1 MRKGSSMNNFF
12 NELKR
17 RNVIKETIAY
27 IVVAWVFLQVTT
39 MVLTI
44 FEAPSWVSKTLTF
57 IIAMGLPVWIFFS
70 WAYQVTPEGFKK
82 TEKISEDHPNI
93 VVSNKRLD
101 ILIVIA
107 LMVAIAVAFVN
118 KPVTLASSAMET
130 DKEIISYNSI
140 AVLPF
145 TDYSPGKDEP
155 WLSEGMT
162 KNMIQ
167 ELRKISSLT
176 VPSTT
181 TMKTYKETD
190 KTLPEIAREL
200 NVSALLEGSTERRN
214 DSVRITATLMNT
226 NEKQLWTQDF
236 NVAMAEFN
244 VLSYNI
250 SQRIVK
256 ELKLVLTPADL
267 ERFTIP
273 ALVNPDA
280 LEADL
285 KGMQIIKEAAGFED
299 FKLAVKQFQ
308 KAIELDSTYARSYA
322 HLGMMYGALPYYS
335 EKSPK
340 EAAEMSE
347 AVNTIALRLDPQL
360 TLAYLNQFRDLY
372 FTEWKWEE
380 SLPVLSKAESLSLN
394 DPEVL
399 DLFMEYYVTTGKFD
413 MAFNTLEK
421 LRQIK
426 EFQSWYFQN
435 KVYVQFHSR
444 DLEGVLRT
452 SEESLKLF
460 PGNWPSA
467 SLRMWTLSLL
477 GRDEEA
483 VKAARQILTDSYV
496 TPIKRGEI
504 GCVLARAGLKKE
516 ALEQLEIINGLDLN
530 YIDPVSIGLIY
541 MGLGDKDL
549 AMQYFEEGYK
559 THAPWMVYLKR
570 GPPFDAMRGDPRFQK
585 LIQDL
590 KFP

>member
-1 MRKGSSMNNFF
+1 MKFF
-12 NELKR
+12 KELKR
-17 RNVIKETIAY
+17 RNVIKETIGY
-27 IVVAWVFLQVTT
+27 IVVAWVFLQVSSL
-39 MVLTI
+39 VLQI
-44 FEAPSWVSKTLTF
+44 FEAPSWVSKTLIF

-82 TEKISEDHPNI
+82 TEKISEDQASI
-93 VVSNKRLD
+93 IASNKRLD
-101 ILIVIA
+101 ILIIITV
-107 LMVAIAVAFVN
+107 LVGIAVAFITN
-118 KPVTLASSAMET
+118 PVKLASSTMEAN
-130 DKEIISYNSI
+130 KELFSYNSI

-145 TDYSPGKDEP
+145 TDYSPSKDQAYITD
-155 WLSEGMT
+155 GMA
-162 KNMIQ
+162 NNIIQ

-190 KTLPEIAREL
+190 KTLPEIAIAL
-200 NVSALLEGSTERRN
+200 NADALLEGFTELRN
-214 DSVRITATLMNT
+214 DRMRITASLISAD
-226 NEKQLWTQDF
+226 EKTLWTQDF
-236 NVAMAEFN
+236 DVSMEEFN

-256 ELKLVLTPADL
+256 ELKLVLTPADSA
-267 ERFTIP
+267 RFKMP
-273 ALVNPDA
+273 SLVDSQALQ
-280 LEADL
+280 ADL
-285 KGMQIIKEAAGFED
+285 KGMRIMKEAKSFED
-299 FKLAVKQFQ
+299 IKLAVKQFQ
-308 KAIELDSTYARSYA
+308 KAIEMDSTYARSYA
-322 HLGMMYGALPYYS
+322 HLAWVYAYLFPYYS
-335 EKSPK
+335 EKSPT

-347 AVNTIALRLDPQL
+347 AVNNIALRLDPQL
-360 TLAYLNQFRDLY
+360 TLAYLNQFRNLY
-372 FTEWKWEE
+372 TTEWKWEE
-380 SLPVLSKAESLSLN
+380 GLRILSKAQSLSLN

-399 DLFMEYYVTTGKFD
+399 DLLMDYYVTTGKFD
-413 MAFNTLEK
+413 KAFNTLEK

-444 DLEGVLRT
+444 DLEGVLQT

-467 SLRMWTLSLL
+467 TLRMWTLSLL
-477 GRDEEA
+477 GRHEEA
-483 VKAARQILTDSYV
+483 VKAARQILTNDS
-496 TPIKRGEI
+496 TLSPINRGEI
-504 GCVLARAGLKKE
+504 GSVLARAGLKKE

-549 AMQYFEEGYK
+549 AMQYFELGYQ

-570 GPPFDAMRGDPRFQK
+570 GPPFDAMRGDPRFEK
-585 LIQDL
+585 LIQKL

>member
-1 MRKGSSMNNFF
+1 MNNFF

-27 IVVAWVFLQVTT
+27 IVVAWFFLQVTT

-549 AMQYFEEGYK
+549 AMQFFEQGYK

-570 GPPFDAMRGDPRFQK
+570 GPPFDAMRGDPRFEK
-585 LIQDL
+585 LIQKL

>member
-236 NVAMAEFN
+236 NVAMEEFN

-256 ELKLVLTPADL
+256 ELKLVLTPADSA
-267 ERFTIP
+267 RFKTP
-273 ALVNPDA
+273 SLVDPEA

-285 KGMQIIKEAAGFED
+285 MGMQIIKESKNIED
-299 FKLAVKQFQ
+299 IKLAVKYFKQ
-308 KAIELDSTYARSYA
+308 AIELDSTYARSYA
-322 HLGMMYGALPYYS
+322 HLGWIYGSVYPYWS
-335 EKSPK
+335 EKSPI
-340 EAAEMSE
+340 EAFEMSE
-347 AVNTIALRLDPQL
+347 AVNNIALRLDPQL
-360 TLAYLNQFRDLY
+360 TLAYLNQFKNLY
-372 FTEWKWEE
+372 TTEWKWEE
-380 SLPVLSKAESLSLN
+380 GLRILSKAQSLSLN

-413 MAFNTLEK
+413 KAFNTLEK

-426 EFQSWYFQN
+426 EFQSWYFSN

-444 DLEGVLRT
+444 DLDGVLRT
-452 SEESLKLF
+452 SEESRKLF

-467 SLRMWTLSLL
+467 SLRMWALSLL
-477 GRDEEA
+477 GRHEEA
-483 VKAARQILTDSYV
+483 VKAARQILT
-496 TPIKRGEI
+496 
-504 GCVLARAGLKKE
+504 
-516 ALEQLEIINGLDLN
+516 N
-530 YIDPVSIGLIY
+530 
-541 MGLGDKDL
+541 
-549 AMQYFEEGYK
+549 
-559 THAPWMVYLKR
+559 
-570 GPPFDAMRGDPRFQK
+570 
-585 LIQDL
+585 
-590 KFP
+590 

>member
-1 MRKGSSMNNFF
+1 MKFF
-12 NELKR
+12 DELKR
-17 RNVIKETIAY
+17 RNVIKETLAY
-27 IVVAWVFLQVTT
+27 LVVSWVLLQVISV
-39 MVLTI
+39 VLPI
-44 FEAPSWVSKTLTF
+44 FDAPDWVLKTVTF
-57 IIAMGLPVWIFFS
+57 LLALGLPFWVIFS
-70 WAYQVTPEGFKK
+70 WTYQVTPEGFKK
-82 TEKISEDHPNI
+82 TSKISEEQSVI
-93 VVSNKRLD
+93 VATNKRLN
-101 ILIVIA
+101 III
-107 LMVAIAVAFVN
+107 I
-118 KPVTLASSAMET
+118 VTLIIAIGVTFIQKPASNDAI
-130 DKEIISYNSI
+130 KEIVSNDLTSYNSI

-145 TDYSPGKDEP
+145 TDYSPGKDQAYITD
-155 WLSEGMT
+155 GMA
-162 KNMIQ
+162 KNLIQ

-181 TMKTYKETD
+181 TMRTYKETD
-190 KTLPEIAREL
+190 KTLPEIAKDL
-200 NVSALLEGSTERRN
+200 NVVALLEGSTERRN
-214 DSVRITATLMNT
+214 DSLRITTSLINADDKTL
-226 NEKQLWTQDF
+226 WSQDY
-236 NVAMAEFN
+236 NVAMEEFN

-250 SQRIVK
+250 SQKIVK
-256 ELKLVLTPADL
+256 ELKLVLTPADSV
-267 ERFTIP
+267 RFTIP

-285 KGMQIIKEAAGFED
+285 KGMQIIKEAESFED

-322 HLGMMYGALPYYS
+322 HLGMMYGVLPYYS

-340 EAAEMSE
+340 EAAKMSE

-360 TLAYLNQFRDLY
+360 TLAYLNQFRNLY
-372 FTEWKWEE
+372 LTEWKWEE
-380 SLPVLSKAESLSLN
+380 ALPILSKAESLSLN

-399 DLFMEYYVTTGKFD
+399 DCFIEYYLISGKFD
-413 MAFNTLEK
+413 KAFNTLEK
-421 LRQIK
+421 LRQIP
-426 EFQSWYFQN
+426 EFQSWYFMN
-435 KVYVQFHSR
+435 KVYIQFHSR

-477 GRDEEA
+477 GRHEEA

-496 TPIKRGEI
+496 TPIKRGEL

-516 ALEQLEIINGLDLN
+516 ALEQLEILKSSKLN

-559 THAPWMVYLKR
+559 THAHWMVYLKR
-570 GPPFDAMRGDPRFQK
+570 GPPFDPMRGDPRFEK
-585 LIQDL
+585 LIQEL

>member
-1 MRKGSSMNNFF
+1 MKFF
-12 NELKR
+12 EELKR

-27 IVVAWVFLQVTT
+27 IVVAWVFLQVII
-39 MVLTI
+39 MVLAI
-44 FEAPSWVSKTLTF
+44 FEAPPWVSKTLLF
-57 IIAMGLPVWIFFS
+57 ILAMGLPVWIFFS

-82 TEKISEDHPNI
+82 TAKISEDQA
-93 VVSNKRLD
+93 VTVASNKRLD
-101 ILIVIA
+101 ILIIITV
-107 LMVAIAVAFVN
+107 LVGIAVAFITN
-118 KPVTLASSAMET
+118 PVKLASSTMET
-130 DKEIISYNSI
+130 DKELISYNSI

-190 KTLPEIAREL
+190 KTLPEIAKEL
-200 NVSALLEGSTERRN
+200 NVGALLEGSTERRN

-226 NEKQLWTQDF
+226 NEKQLWTQYFD
-236 NVAMAEFN
+236 VAMEEFN

-256 ELKLVLTPADL
+256 ELKLVLTPADSA
-267 ERFTIP
+267 RFTMP
-273 ALVNPDA
+273 SLVDSQALQ
-280 LEADL
+280 ADL
-285 KGMQIIKEAAGFED
+285 KGMRIMKEAKSFED
-299 FKLAVKQFQ
+299 IKLAVKQFQ
-308 KAIELDSTYARSYA
+308 KAIEMDSTYARSYA
-322 HLGMMYGALPYYS
+322 HLAWVYGYLFPYYS
-335 EKSPK
+335 EKSPT

-347 AVNTIALRLDPQL
+347 AVNNIALRLDPQL
-360 TLAYLNQFRDLY
+360 TLAYLNQFRNLY
-372 FTEWKWEE
+372 YLEWKWEE
-380 SLPVLSKAESLSLN
+380 GLQILSKAKSLDSKY
-394 DPEVL
+394 PEDL
-399 DLFMEYYVTTGKFD
+399 DFFIDYYVKSGKFD
-413 MAFNTLEK
+413 KAFNTLEK
-421 LRQIK
+421 LRQIP
-426 EFQSWYFQN
+426 EFQKWYFQN
-435 KVYVQFHSR
+435 KVYIQFHSR

-477 GRDEEA
+477 GRHGEA
-483 VKAARQILTDSYV
+483 VEAARKMLTDDS
-496 TPIKRGEI
+496 TLSPINRGEI

-549 AMQYFEEGYK
+549 AMQYFEEGYQ
-559 THAPWMVYLKR
+559 THAPWMIYLKR